1 MQRRTTKKVYVGGI
15 PIGGGSPIA
24 VQSMNNTDTRDVAAS
39 VAQIERLANVG
50 CELTR
55 LAVPDLIAA
64 EALKEI
70 CQRSPMPIVADIHFD
85 YRLALAAIEAGVD
98 AIRINPGNI
107 GSNDRLTQITKA
119 CKERRIPIRVGV
131 NAGSVRRDLITKY
144 GGVTAEALVHSAKES
159 VALLESCGFDDICI
173 SLKASEPLLTV
184 DAYRLLADDSP
195 YPLHVGVTEAGSKT
209 DGIVRS
215 AIGIGILLAEG
226 IGDTLRVSLTDE
238 PEAEIEVCWAILKA
252 LNLRER
258 GPRLISCPTCGRTE
272 VGLPEMCERV
282 RRILND
288 IQEPIRVAVMGCAV
302 NGPGEAREADC
313 GIAGGRGSYVIFRD
327 GQALRTVCEDDAL
340 EALKQEIDAAVIRW
354 RKRQKMPLDAIA
366 ESTDSDRCSV
376 AEKDE

>member
-1 MQRRTTKKVYVGGI
+1 M
-15 PIGGGSPIA
+15 
-24 VQSMNNTDTRDVAAS
+24 
-39 VAQIERLANVG
+39 
-50 CELTR
+50 
-55 LAVPDLIAA
+55 
-64 EALKEI
+64 
-70 CQRSPMPIVADIHFD
+70 
-85 YRLALAAIEAGVD
+85 
-98 AIRINPGNI
+98 
-107 GSNDRLTQITKA
+107 
-119 CKERRIPIRVGV
+119 
-131 NAGSVRRDLITKY
+131 
-144 GGVTAEALVHSAKES
+144 
-159 VALLESCGFDDICI
+159 
-173 SLKASEPLLTV
+173 
-184 DAYRLLADDSP
+184 
-195 YPLHVGVTEAGSKT
+195 
-209 DGIVRS
+209 
-215 AIGIGILLAEG
+215 LAEG

-272 VGLPEMCERV
+272 VGLPELCERV